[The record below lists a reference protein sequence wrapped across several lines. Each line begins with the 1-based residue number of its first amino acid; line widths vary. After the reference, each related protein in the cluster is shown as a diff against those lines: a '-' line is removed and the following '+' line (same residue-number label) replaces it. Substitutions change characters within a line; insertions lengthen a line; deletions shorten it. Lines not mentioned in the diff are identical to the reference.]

1 MTGSVITNILL
12 GGWFPMVIVGG
23 FLGVF
28 GVAIRAQFFAGL
40 GMLMTVLGVFHLVI
54 VMLCIVCSKIFC
66 V

>member
-1 MTGSVITNILL
+1 VTESVITNILL
-12 GGWFPMVIVGG
+12 CGWFPMVILGG

-28 GVAIRAQFFAGL
+28 GVAVRAQFLAGL
-40 GMLMTVLGVFHLVI
+40 GMLMTLLGTFHLVI